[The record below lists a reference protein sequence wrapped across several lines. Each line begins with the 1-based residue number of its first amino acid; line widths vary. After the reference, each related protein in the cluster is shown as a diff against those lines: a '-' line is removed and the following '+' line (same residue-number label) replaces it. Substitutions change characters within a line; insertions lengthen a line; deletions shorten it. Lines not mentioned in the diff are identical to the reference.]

1 MVYEIVP
8 SRHVIKYLK
17 KLKEKPLKE
26 KFLNV
31 IYDEIA
37 VDPYTGSQKT
47 GDLSGI
53 WTKGFK
59 YAETTYRIAYEIEEN
74 KVIPVLLCGT
84 HENFYE
90 QIKNIKG

>member
-1 MVYEIVP
+1 MAYEIVP
-8 SRHVIKYLK
+8 SKHVIKYLK

-26 KFLNV
+26 KFLNL

-37 VDPYTGSQKT
+37 IDPYKGEQKT
-47 GDLSGI
+47 GILSGI
-53 WTKGFK
+53 WSSGFK
-59 YAETTYRIAYEIEEN
+59 YAGTTYRVAYEIIEN

-90 QIKNIKG
+90 QLKKLI

>member
-1 MVYEIVP
+1 MAYEILP
-8 SRHVIKYLK
+8 SKHVVKYLK

-26 KFLNV
+26 QFLTL

-37 VDPYTGSQKT
+37 LHPHSGEQKT

-53 WTKGFK
+53 WAMGFK
-59 YAETTYRIAYEIEEN
+59 YAGTTYRVAYEIKEN
-74 KVIPVLLCGT
+74 KVIPLLLCGT

-90 QIKNIKG
+90 QLKKIK

>member
-1 MVYEIVP
+1 MVYEIV
-8 SRHVIKYLK
+8 SSKHVIKYFK
-17 KLKEKPLKE
+17 KLKKKSLKE
-26 KFLNV
+26 KFLNL

-37 VDPYTGSQKT
+37 IDPYKWEQRT

-53 WTKGFK
+53 WSHGFK
-59 YAETTYRIAYEIEEN
+59 CAGTTYRVAYEIQEN

-90 QIKNIKG
+90 QLKKII

>member
-1 MVYEIVP
+1 MAYEIVP
-8 SRHVIKYLK
+8 SKHVIKYLK
-17 KLKEKPLKE
+17 KLKEKPVKE
-26 KFLNV
+26 KFLNL

-37 VDPYTGSQKT
+37 IDTYKGEQKT

-53 WTKGFK
+53 WSSGFK
-59 YAETTYRIAYEIEEN
+59 YAGITYRVAYEIIEN

-90 QIKNIKG
+90 QLKKLI

>member
-1 MVYEIVP
+1 MTYKVIP
-8 SRHVIKYLK
+8 SKHVVKYLK

-26 KFLNV
+26 KFLDM

-37 VDPYTGSQKT
+37 VDPHSGEQKI
-47 GDLSGI
+47 GDLSGV

-59 YAETTYRIAYEIEEN
+59 YAGTTYRVAYEI
-74 KVIPVLLCGT
+74 KDDIIIPVLLCGT

-90 QIKNIKG
+90 QLKKIR